1 VWTFALFW
9 YQIYANFDCSYA
21 FDYTYI
27 LLYNLAFT
35 SLLVIFMGILDQD
48 VDDKVSIAVPQLYRR
63 GIERKEWTQL
73 KFWIYMIDGLYQS
86 VICFYFPYLLFRV
99 GNFVTEEGRSINDYK
114 RLGVYIAIPAVIVVN
129 AYLMMNTYRWDWFM
143 SLIAVVSTLLI
154 FLWTGAYTSLT
165 AGFTFYGAGSQVFG
179 ALSFWAVCL
188 IAVILCLLPR
198 FIGKA
203 VQKIYF
209 PRDVD
214 IIREQI
220 RQGKFDYLKDV
231 EPSNVSLAP
240 VDKLAGSASS
250 SEISKGNDKGKNHEN
265 KMSEDMRPMYPP
277 SVAPTATTHNPRSHN
292 GSDGTDYTGHQR
304 FSLDRAFP
312 HVNTDHTNMGG
323 QQTFS
328 GTNTPTTPV
337 INAPFDHES
346 EARNS
351 FHTAPGRPSFDRPR
365 PSFDRLRSSCD
376 RTRASFEASRD
387 FTSAAYLSRVESSN
401 SANGADAREGRNR
414 ANRASLQVN
423 DVSHSR
429 EPSSSRRHDVSEDF
443 R

>member
-1 VWTFALFW
+1 
-9 YQIYANFDCSYA
+9 
-21 FDYTYI
+21 
-27 LLYNLAFT
+27 
-35 SLLVIFMGILDQD
+35 MGILDQD

-86 VICFYFPYLLFRV
+86 VICFYFPFLLFRV
-99 GNFVTEEGRSINDYK
+99 HNFVTENGRTINDYK

-143 SLIAVVSTLLI
+143 CLIAVVSTLLI
-154 FLWTGAYTSLT
+154 FLWTGAYTSFT
-165 AGFTFYGAGSQVFG
+165 AGFTFYGAGAQVLG
-179 ALSFWAVCL
+179 SLSFWAVCL
-188 IAVILCLLPR
+188 IAVILCLMPR
-198 FIGKA
+198 FIGKSI
-203 VQKIYF
+203 QKIYF

-231 EPSNVSLAP
+231 EPEKVSLAP
-240 VDKLAGSASS
+240 ADKLAGSASS
-250 SEISKGNDKGKNHEN
+250 SEISKPSDHKAKGHDN

-277 SVAPTATTHNPRSHN
+277 SVAPTATTHNPRSN
-292 GSDGTDYTGHQR
+292 AGSDGTDYTGHHR

-323 QQTFS
+323 QQTFAE
-328 GTNTPTTPV
+328 GGTPTTPV
-337 INAPFDHES
+337 IAAPYDHDPEPRDNIGV
-346 EARNS
+346 A
-351 FHTAPGRPSFDRPR
+351 HGRPSYDRPR

-387 FTSAAYLSRVESSN
+387 FTSAAYLARVESSN
-401 SANGADAREGRNR
+401 SANGQDAREGRNR
-414 ANRASLQVN
+414 SNRASLQV
-423 DVSHSR
+423 DHASR
-429 EPSSSRRHDVSEDF
+429 EPSSSRRHEVREDELRGDF

>member
-1 VWTFALFW
+1 
-9 YQIYANFDCSYA
+9 
-21 FDYTYI
+21 
-27 LLYNLAFT
+27 
-35 SLLVIFMGILDQD
+35 MGILDQD

-86 VICFYFPYLLFRV
+86 VICFYFPFLLFRV
-99 GNFVTEEGRSINDYK
+99 ANFVTEDGRSINDYK
-114 RLGVYIAIPAVIVVN
+114 RLGVYIATPAVIVVN

-143 SLIAVVSTLLI
+143 CLIAVVSTLLI
-154 FLWTGAYTSLT
+154 FLWTGAYTSFT

-198 FIGKA
+198 FLGKSI
-203 VQKIYF
+203 QKIYF

-220 RQGKFDYLKDV
+220 RQGKFDYLKGV
-231 EPSNVSLAP
+231 EPTKVSSAP
-240 VDKLAGSASS
+240 ADKLAGSASS
-250 SEISKGNDKGKNHEN
+250 SEISKPNDHKIQGHGHDH

-312 HVNTDHTNMGG
+312 HVNTDHANSGG
-323 QQTFS
+323 QHTFTET
-328 GTNTPTTPV
+328 TNTPTTPV
-337 INAPFDHES
+337 IAAPFDHDPEP
-346 EARNS
+346 RNS
-351 FHTAPGRPSFDRPR
+351 IAAGRPSYDRPR

-387 FTSAAYLSRVESSN
+387 FTSAAYLARVESSQ
-401 SANGADAREGRNR
+401 SAGEGREGRDR
-414 ANRASLQVN
+414 ANRASLQVGSA
-423 DVSHSR
+423 SHSR
-429 EPSSSRRHDVSEDF
+429 EPSSSRRHDVSDDF

>member
-1 VWTFALFW
+1 
-9 YQIYANFDCSYA
+9 
-21 FDYTYI
+21 
-27 LLYNLAFT
+27 
-35 SLLVIFMGILDQD
+35 MGILDQD
-48 VDDKVSIAVPQLYRR
+48 VSDKISIAVPQLYRR

-86 VICFYFPYLLFRV
+86 VICFYFPYLLFRAS
-99 GNFVTEEGRSINDYK
+99 NFVTENGRSVNDYK

-143 SLIAVVSTLLI
+143 CLIAVVSSLLI
-154 FLWTGAYTSLT
+154 FLWTGAYTSFT
-165 AGFTFYGAGSQVFG
+165 AGFTFYGAGAQVFG

-198 FIGKA
+198 FIGKS

-231 EPSNVSLAP
+231 EPTKVSLAP
-240 VDKLAGSASS
+240 ADKLAGSASS
-250 SEISKGNDKGKNHEN
+250 SEISKPTDHKAKGHEN

-292 GSDGTDYTGHQR
+292 GSDGTDYTGHHR
-304 FSLDRAFP
+304 FSLDRQFP
-312 HVNTDHTNMGG
+312 HINTDHTNMGG
-323 QQTFS
+323 QHTFS
-328 GTNTPTTPV
+328 GTNTPTTPL
-337 INAPFDHES
+337 IAAPYDHDPES
-346 EARNS
+346 QTPVA
-351 FHTAPGRPSFDRPR
+351 GRPSYDRPR
-365 PSFDRLRSSCD
+365 PSFDRLRSSMD

-387 FTSAAYLSRVESSN
+387 FTSAAYLARVESSN
-401 SANGADAREGRNR
+401 SANGTDAREGRNR
-414 ANRASLQVN
+414 TNRASLQVN
-423 DVSHSR
+423 DATYSR
-429 EPSSSRRHDVSEDF
+429 EPSSSRMHDVSEDF